1 MNAKAS
7 LRALVIVAI
16 GFVVW
21 TLLNRFVLDPQFA
34 AFLAHK
40 TDLARPLRLTAWLRV
55 LDVHIAF
62 ACLALLAGALNFA
75 GRPPGVRRGR
85 HRAVGY
91 LYLFSVLVV
100 VVTSGYLAPY
110 ATGGR
115 AVSMAFNL
123 LNMIWIAVTIAA
135 FVTIRRKQVDRHRRW
150 MIRSYAFCFTNLSI
164 HLLEMALTRAF
175 GVPYATAYAVSVY
188 ATILLLALIAELIAR
203 RTVPS
208 SPRTTTSALH

>member
-7 LRALVIVAI
+7 LRAVVIVAI

-21 TLLNRFVLDPQFA
+21 TILNRLVFDPQFA

-75 GRPPGVRRGR
+75 GRPPSERRTR
-85 HRAVGY
+85 HRAAGY
-91 LYLFSVLVV
+91 LYLASVLIVV
-100 VVTSGYLAPY
+100 ATSGYMAPY

-123 LNMIWIAVTIAA
+123 LNMLWIAVTLAA
-135 FVTIRRKQVDRHRRW
+135 LVTIRRKQVDRHRRW

-164 HLLEMALTRAF
+164 HLIETVLTRTF
-175 GVPYATAYAVSVY
+175 GMPYKTAYAVSVY
-188 ATILLLALIAELIAR
+188 VTILLLAAIAEWVVR
-203 RTVPS
+203 RTVPNRQ
-208 SPRTTTSALH
+208 RTETSALH